1 MADEETKQLL
11 RDLLTTQK
19 EDLELVRKM
28 DTAYQQ
34 QSQTFERSNV
44 SYQDQ
49 LRTNRVTTILHAL
62 TFCGIVAILAYLV
75 FVGFQPPR

>member
-11 RDLLTTQK
+11 RDLLATQK
-19 EDLELVRKM
+19 EHLELVRRM
-28 DTAYQQ
+28 DKEYQQ
-34 QSQTFERSNV
+34 QSHTFEQSNV

-75 FVGFQPPR
+75 FVGFQLPK

>member
-11 RDLLTTQK
+11 RDLLATQK
-19 EDLELVRKM
+19 EHLELVRRMNKE
-28 DTAYQQ
+28 YQQ
-34 QSQTFERSNV
+34 QSQTFEQSNV

-49 LRTNRVTTILHAL
+49 IRTNRVTTILHAL

-75 FVGFQPPR
+75 FVGFQLPK

>member
-11 RDLLTTQK
+11 RDLLATQK
-19 EDLELVRKM
+19 EHLELVRRM
-28 DTAYQQ
+28 DKVYEQ
-34 QSQTFERSNV
+34 QSRTFEQSNV

-75 FVGFQPPR
+75 FVGFQLPK